1 MSVCNVQIGVQAGL
15 FHGGK
20 SLCESQKTAERVVS
34 KDGNIE
40 WEEDLTF
47 DLKVC
52 DIPRMARLCFVVY
65 EILKSSKGVRAR
77 RLKDSKQVSRP
88 TFKKIIIFVFCGY
101 QVGVP
106 GLPSNRF
113 PKNLEMKRS
122 TFISTSCFETDDY
135 LCVRKFQI
143 HFLLYWWQK
152 H

>member
-88 TFKKIIIFVFCGY
+88 TFKKSYSLYFVVTRNYC
-101 QVGVP
+101 
-106 GLPSNRF
+106 
-113 PKNLEMKRS
+113 
-122 TFISTSCFETDDY
+122 
-135 LCVRKFQI
+135 
-143 HFLLYWWQK
+143 
-152 H
+152 